1 MTSHRLPFENR
12 WASGEHAWQWHCE
25 LERLGVSTV
34 RIMFADHETHRTKRR
49 TVIYDIPPEFVRDWL
64 AFHDRYAAKR
74 QRLWQLIFVA
84 VALAALGLAVAAL
97 LRT

>member
-34 RIMFADHETHRTKRR
+34 RIMFADHETHQTKRR